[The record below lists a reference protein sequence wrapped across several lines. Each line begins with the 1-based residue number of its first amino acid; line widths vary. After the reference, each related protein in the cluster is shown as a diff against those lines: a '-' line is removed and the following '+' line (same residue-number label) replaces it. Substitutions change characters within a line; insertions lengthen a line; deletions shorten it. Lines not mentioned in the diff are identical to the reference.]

1 MNLSATRT
9 RLEALTRELL
19 RAWEETKTD
28 WRDQKAAEF
37 EHAYL
42 EELAAQIDKTTGVIE
57 KLDHLLAKVKDD
69 CE

>member
-1 MNLSATRT
+1 MNLSATRI
-9 RLEALTRELL
+9 RLETLTKELL
-19 RAWEETKTD
+19 RSWDETKTE

-37 EHAYL
+37 EHAFL
-42 EELAAQIDKTTGVIE
+42 EELALQVEKTTAVIE

>member
-1 MNLSATRT
+1 MNLSSTRT
-9 RLEALTRELL
+9 RLETLTKELL
-19 RAWEETKTD
+19 RSWEETKTE

-42 EELAAQIDKTTGVIE
+42 EELTQQLEKTTGVIE
-57 KLDHLLAKVKDD
+57 KLDRLIARVKED